1 MNKVR
6 GKRPLGDNNIYN
18 RVLHLGWEGG
28 TVLEDSMVVSSEW
41 QAGFLLWYGNRKL
54 VELATTWQQA
64 LEQERRLDA

>member
-6 GKRPLGDNNIYN
+6 EKRPLGDNNIYN

-41 QAGFLLWYGNRKL
+41 QAGFLLWYDKRQL

-64 LEQERRLDA
+64 LEQKRRWDA